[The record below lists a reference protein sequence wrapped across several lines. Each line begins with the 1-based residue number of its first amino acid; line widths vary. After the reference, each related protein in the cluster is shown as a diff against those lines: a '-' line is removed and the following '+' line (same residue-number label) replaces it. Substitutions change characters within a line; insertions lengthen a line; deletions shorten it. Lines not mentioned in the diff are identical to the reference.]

1 MYEVAPGVRTTCNDD
16 GGTLLD
22 ISGGQIF
29 RLNVTGSR
37 IVALLQLG
45 QAESRIIDSISQEFD
60 IARTS
65 VQTDVSDFLRCLERQ
80 GLIHQKP
87 ERRLL

>member
-1 MYEVAPGVRTTCNDD
+1 MYELDPGIRSTCNDD

-22 ISGGQIF
+22 ISRGKIF

-37 IVALLQLG
+37 IVTLLQSG

-60 IARTS
+60 IARS
-65 VQTDVSDFLRCLERQ
+65 AVQADVSEFLRCLERQ
-80 GLIHQKP
+80 GLIHQNP
-87 ERRLL
+87 GRRPF